1 MKVKKIKTLK
11 IEAVRFTKNPEELV
25 KAINKLQTVYAHY
38 SRHTDTIYIHGDTLY
53 MAQLWSEDL
62 PHDWNDDEIVH
73 ETINVAKG
81 NFKNYFAN
89 NKNIRQ
95 VA

>member
-1 MKVKKIKTLK
+1 MKVKKIETLK
-11 IEAVRFTKNPEELV
+11 VVAVRFTKNPEELV
-25 KAINKLQTVYAHY
+25 KAVYAHY